1 MAGNSVTVGSQVF
14 TAVSASPTSIQFV
27 VGADDSTTATNLA
40 AAINAHPAVS
50 VVVSAVAAASVV
62 NLTAKIAGI
71 SGNYLSLGSNLTSA
85 ATPSGTSLAGGSGT
99 GKGVITVLGLQFKD
113 LNGDGLL
120 EPYEDWRLLE
130 ICRAK
135 DLVSRMT
142 TAQKIGLM
150 SEGALFFSSDSAIP
164 ASVMALMSTANVRQG
179 LLRPAFGA
187 TQSAVYV
194 NRLNE
199 LAESLPLGV
208 PVVVGA
214 DPGHATNVGMA
225 ASGNLEVSA
234 PTQFTPWPG
243 TLGLGAIND
252 RDLTFQHADMV
263 RQEFQASGIRW
274 QFGPLADIATE
285 PRWYRVGGTFGSNAL
300 LAAKHVEQM
309 VSGFQNSL
317 TGNLRNGIAATVM
330 HFPGHGPEWKG
341 MDAHSDFGRYTV
353 YPGNNFEYHLIPFQA
368 AFDAG
373 AAALMPA
380 LAIEKLQYD
389 VDPLQV
395 PSAFSYELITLVAK
409 KQMGFRGLVTSDWCT
424 MGTCGISV
432 GGNGYNMEGLS
443 FAERAALH
451 LHAGSHQLGNESASA
466 YADAYSQG
474 LITDADV
481 DAAAARILE
490 MSVKLGLFENPY
502 VDSSGSASIVRSAA
516 NRALGFLA
524 MKRSIVL
531 LKNGDHNPD
540 PFAGTSPSTVPGR
553 PMTPTAT
560 APSRSTTTVW
570 STASSPALL
579 PTASRTC
586 TDPTITPPRR
596 ALERY
601 RWPPSTTSP
610 RRTSPSSGSR
620 PRRLSNRRYPPLLRR
635 GPFGGRPQLQHRLHA
650 RRCRGQQEEGDRRLP
665 GPRRLHA
672 VGRHGGRGDEPD
684 AQDRPGRLHR
694 PPGHRATVRS
704 GTRQSRRGVRR
715 SRQLSERIR

>member
-1 MAGNSVTVGSQVF
+1 MCNGTGSIATGAWTEPQVDCSNLSKVQVYTVQPTVAARGSLTTTATGSLTLHGLVAGNSVTVGSQVF

-164 ASVMALMSTANVRQG
+164 ASVMASMSTANVRQG

-424 MGTCGISV
+424 MGPV
-432 GGNGYNMEGLS
+432 
-443 FAERAALH
+443 
-451 LHAGSHQLGNESASA
+451 ASA
-466 YADAYSQG
+466 WVAMATTWRAS
-474 LITDADV
+474 
-481 DAAAARILE
+481 R
-490 MSVKLGLFENPY
+490 SP
-502 VDSSGSASIVRSAA
+502 SGPRSTFTP
-516 NRALGFLA
+516 GHTSLA
-524 MKRSIVL
+524 
-531 LKNGDHNPD
+531 
-540 PFAGTSPSTVPGR
+540 TSPPAPT
-553 PMTPTAT
+553 PMLTARG
-560 APSRSTTTVW
+560 S
-570 STASSPALL
+570 
-579 PTASRTC
+579 SRT
-586 TDPTITPPRR
+586 
-596 ALERY
+596 
-601 RWPPSTTSP
+601 
-610 RRTSPSSGSR
+610 RTSTR
-620 PRRLSNRRYPPLLRR
+620 
-635 GPFGGRPQLQHRLHA
+635 
-650 RRCRGQQEEGDRRLP
+650 
-665 GPRRLHA
+665 
-672 VGRHGGRGDEPD
+672 
-684 AQDRPGRLHR
+684 R
-694 PPGHRATVRS
+694 PPGS
-704 GTRQSRRGVRR
+704 SRCR
-715 SRQLSERIR
+715 